1 MQMSKFENLIEELVT
16 ETAPAKPVPRSFL
29 WMSVSGCVALMVAMI
44 ILKFSLRSDL
54 ATFHFT
60 TPLLWKLLTTAG
72 VGLALTQL
80 VLSAAQPQFRI
91 RPLQLVPALLL
102 GAAFI
107 APGFV
112 AWVAKGAPNPA
123 LVGYGTCLA
132 SITVLGLMQLAGFLM
147 WLRHGAP
154 THAKQAGFI
163 AGLAAGA
170 WASFAYSVFCSHD
183 QMFYAATWYTL
194 ATLLLGVVGAVL
206 APRLCKW

>member
-1 MQMSKFENLIEELVT
+1 MSRFENLIEELVT
-16 ETAPAKPVPRSFL
+16 ETTPAKPVSRLISWL
-29 WMSVSGCVALMVAMI
+29 SIGGCIALMVAMI
-44 ILKFSLRSDL
+44 ILKFKARSDL
-54 ATFHFT
+54 ATLHFT
-60 TPLLWKLLTTAG
+60 LPLLWKLLVTAG
-72 VGLALTQL
+72 IGLALTQL

-91 RPLQLVPALLL
+91 RMPQLVPALLL
-102 GAAFI
+102 GAAFV
-107 APGFV
+107 APGFI
-112 AWVAKGAPNPA
+112 AWLAKGAPNPA

-132 SITVLGLMQLAGFLM
+132 SITVLGLLQLAGFLL
-147 WLRHGAP
+147 WLRHGAS
-154 THAKQAGFI
+154 TYAKQAGFI

>member
-1 MQMSKFENLIEELVT
+1 MRMSKFENLIEELVT
-16 ETAPAKPVPRSFL
+16 ETTPAKPVPRSFI
-29 WMSVSGCVALMVAMI
+29 WISVGCCVALMLAMI

-54 ATFHFT
+54 AALDFT
-60 TPLLWKLLTTAG
+60 MPLLWKLLTSAG
-72 VGLALTQL
+72 IGVALTRL

-91 RPLQLVPALLL
+91 RTLQLVPALLL
-102 GAAFI
+102 VAAFL

-112 AWVAKGAPNPA
+112 SWIAKGAPNPA
-123 LVGYGTCLA
+123 LVGYGTCLT
-132 SITVLGLMQLAGFLM
+132 SITILGLMQLAGFLL

-183 QMFYAATWYTL
+183 QLFYAATWYTL
-194 ATLLLGVVGAVL
+194 ATLLLGIVGAAL